1 MNITIH
7 TYYGEVTPSTE
18 FTFRDATVD
27 EVIRGVTFDEGCTHV
42 KASLESDGKLFV
54 CKKPV
59 FNSGTT
65 YTLVSVMGAAEELS
79 RVAADV

>member
-7 TYYGEVTPSTE
+7 TYYGEVIPSTE

-42 KASLESDGKLFV
+42 KASLEYKGKLFV

-59 FNSGTT
+59 FNSDTT
-65 YTLVSVMGAAEELS
+65 HTLVSVMAAAAALS
-79 RVAADV
+79 RGSDDV